1 MTMAGVKAWLRAD
14 PMRGRALMH
23 ENRSYVFFRELD
35 GEGPIG
41 AAGVALTPRRSL
53 AVDTKYV
60 ALGLPVFVTVPDL
73 AAPEGQPFRRLM
85 IAQDVG
91 SAIRGKE
98 RGDIFW
104 GSGDAAGE
112 IAGRTRHKARF
123 VLLLPNR

>member
-1 MTMAGVKAWLRAD
+1 
-14 PMRGRALMH
+14 MRGRALMH
-23 ENRSYVFFRELD
+23 ENRSYVFFRELE

-41 AAGVALTPRRSL
+41 AADVALMPGRSL
-53 AVDTKYV
+53 AVDPEYV
-60 ALGLPVFVTVPDL
+60 ALGLPVFVTAEL
-73 AAPEGQPFRRLM
+73 ETPEGQPFQRLM

>member
-1 MTMAGVKAWLRAD
+1 
-14 PMRGRALMH
+14 
-23 ENRSYVFFRELD
+23 
-35 GEGPIG
+35 
-41 AAGVALTPRRSL
+41 
-53 AVDTKYV
+53 
-60 ALGLPVFVTVPDL
+60 
-73 AAPEGQPFRRLM
+73 
-85 IAQDVG
+85 VG